1 MSCIVLWALWCCLSL
16 AATAA
21 FGPEALANDAPESGR
36 AQEPWLIQAD
46 RIDYD
51 QNQDQYIATGNVS
64 IAREGRTLTADT
76 ARLNEKTGDASAE
89 GHVRLT
95 SHSDVLTGSR
105 MELNLNDEIG
115 TLIDGTVFISKNHLY
130 LSGHEIRKTGPQS
143 YAAKKISITSCDG
156 PDPAWRL
163 TGSDFKATIEG
174 YGTARH
180 TALWADKIPVL
191 YSPYL
196 FFPVKVKRQSGLLMP
211 EFGYS
216 DRKGSQYL
224 QPFFWAI
231 DDSSDAT
238 FYSHFMAARGVRNG
252 IEYRYVLGPESK
264 GAVFL
269 EGYQDRQI
277 DDGLGDN
284 SRRWGYEDD
293 SVLRP
298 NKDRYWFRMKH
309 DQRLGA
315 ALIAKLD
322 LDVVSDQDY
331 LHEFK
336 SGFDGFDQTR
346 AYFLD
351 TFGRDIDDEND
362 PIRLNR
368 LNLNRIWDQYSFN
381 ADLRWY
387 DNVIKRR
394 QDLPDDTLQQLPV
407 ISLEGTRQPI
417 GRTPLYYDMASSYSY
432 FYRIDGIRGHRA
444 DLYPRVYYPFD
455 MFRALSVEPSLGV
468 RQTAWQVD
476 SDEVQSANGR
486 DTLYRAIYDFK
497 LDLSTE
503 FYRIFDWN
511 IAGSDRLK
519 HTVTPEITYEFT
531 PEEDQADYPQFD
543 AVDSIERKN
552 LITYAITNTF
562 TARMPGATAKGG
574 RLYRY
579 NPFLRFKLAQ
589 SFDIN
594 KQNEDDPEPFSDIAA
609 ELDLTPGNYVGIDSD
624 AQWSVYDGRFNSL
637 NTALSVW
644 DSRMDRLTVDYRYT
658 RETSIAANDGIQ
670 TLRLDAELRVT
681 DKWRLRGAYENNLY
695 NRIEIERSVGVT
707 YQASCWSV
715 TADFGIQQGNQDY
728 RFMFNLA
735 GLGDIGQ

>member
-1 MSCIVLWALWCCLSL
+1 M
-16 AATAA
+16 TAA
-21 FGPEALANDAPESGR
+21 LGSGALADDNPSPGGTP
-36 AQEPWLIQAD
+36 EPWLIQAD

-51 QNQDQYIATGNVS
+51 QNLDLYIATGHVS
-64 IAREGRTLTADT
+64 IAREGRTLIADT
-76 ARLNEKTGDASAE
+76 ARLNEKTGDALAE

-95 SHSDVLTGSR
+95 SHTDVLSGNR
-105 MELNLNDEIG
+105 LELNLNDETG
-115 TLIDGTVFISKNHLY
+115 TLSDGTVFISKNHLY
-130 LSGHEIRKTGPQS
+130 LSGQKIEKTGPQS
-143 YAAKKISITSCDG
+143 YTAEKISITSCDG

-163 TGSDFKATIEG
+163 TGNDFKATIEG
-174 YGTARH
+174 YGTAKH
-180 TALWADKIPVL
+180 VALWADKIPVL
-191 YSPYL
+191 YTPYL
-196 FFPVKVKRQSGLLMP
+196 FFPVKIKRQTGLLMP

-216 DRKGSQYL
+216 ERKGSQYL
-224 QPFFWAI
+224 QPFYWAI
-231 DDSSDAT
+231 NDSSDAT
-238 FYSHFMAARGVRNG
+238 LYSQFMSERGLRNG
-252 IEYRYVLGPESK
+252 IEYRYVLDPESR

-269 EGYQDRQI
+269 EGFQDRRI
-277 DDGLGDN
+277 DDGLDDN

-293 SVLRP
+293 NVLRQ

-315 ALIAKLD
+315 GVMARLD

-331 LHEFK
+331 LQEFK
-336 SGFDGFDQTR
+336 SGLDGFDQTR
-346 AYFLD
+346 GYFLD
-351 TFGRDIDDEND
+351 TFGRDIDDVND

-368 LNLNRIWDQYSFN
+368 LNLNRIWDYYSFN

-387 DNVIKRR
+387 DNVINRR
-394 QDLPDDTLQQLPV
+394 QDLPDNTLQQLPAV
-407 ISLEGTRQPI
+407 SLEGSRQPI
-417 GRTPLYYDMASSYSY
+417 AGSPLFYDLTTNYTY

-455 MFRALSVEPSLGV
+455 MFQSLSIEPSVGL

-486 DTLYRAIYDFK
+486 DTLYRALYDFR

-511 IAGSDRLK
+511 MAGSDRLK
-519 HTVTPEITYEFT
+519 HAITPEVTYEFT
-531 PEEDQADYPQFD
+531 PEVDQSDYPQFD
-543 AVDSIERKN
+543 AVDQIDRKN
-552 LITYAITNTF
+552 LITYAITNTL
-562 TARMPGATAKGG
+562 TARMPGSAGKSGS
-574 RLYRY
+574 RYQY

-594 KQNEDDPEPFSDIAA
+594 KHNDGDPEPFSDIAA
-609 ELDLTPGNYVGIDSD
+609 ELDLTPGSYVGIDSD
-624 AQWSVYDGRFNSL
+624 AQWSLYDSRLNSL
-637 NTALSVW
+637 NTALSLW
-644 DSRMDRLTVDYRYT
+644 DARSDRLTADYRYT
-658 RETSIAANDGIQ
+658 RETSTGAADGVQ

-695 NRIEIERSVGVT
+695 NHLEIERSVGFT

-715 TADFGIQQGNQDY
+715 TADFSIQQGNQAY

-735 GLGDIGQ
+735 GLGDIGH